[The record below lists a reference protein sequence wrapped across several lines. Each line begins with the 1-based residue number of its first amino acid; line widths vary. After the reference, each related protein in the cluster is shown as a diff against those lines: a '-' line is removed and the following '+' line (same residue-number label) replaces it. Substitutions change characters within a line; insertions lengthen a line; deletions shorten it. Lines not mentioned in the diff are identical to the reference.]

1 MRIGGAPAGMAH
13 QFMNSGKFAWSLI
26 VLLLQVCV
34 TVAAPSKAPQATE
47 SQAPP
52 PKARKHDRMGLAAV
66 PLPIPSLGGPTPAAV
81 AGVLSLPV
89 EALSSAGLQGAYGSW
104 MYGAIAGG
112 TGAAIASKRRHK
124 RRGDRRGQSEA
135 GRGSVIPVLV
145 GQAATMQFAT
155 VTRTP
160 AATAHH
166 EAPVSRQASEEA
178 QVDEEHEHWDTDSD
192 DELRI
197 HPQVQHYQPPIMPVL
212 PHPMGLQQQAQ
223 FLAAT
228 SSVSTGT
235 GMSTPLS
242 SSSTPPPSH
251 RGMKASRGAVSAS
264 EQEVMKKAVQEVMKR
279 VDAKGAANSVP
290 FVGAQVPSVQAA
302 VVQAPAAAAK
312 QPSQQT
318 QRQQQQVDQPS
329 TPTNDEPDV
338 PDALPASFS
347 MTSADEVNKELEDG
361 TQEQR
366 EARLD
371 WIISLAWPMAL
382 TKHGCHMVQTAFKVA
397 DSERQIA
404 LASKLRGHVLECVK
418 SRHANFVLQKC
429 VEYMPSS
436 QVEFILTEL
445 RGQSA
450 EVAKHRYGCRVL
462 QRLLEHC
469 HSQQTEDVVEEVLGG
484 LVGLCRHA
492 FGNYV
497 VQHILEHGTDAQK
510 NQIAEILV
518 SDEKRLTT
526 LARHRVASHVVQ
538 SALVHCG
545 SDYKQQINQALS
557 ATPGDRAGLAS
568 SFYGSYVAQELS
580 RNGVFSTTASCCD
593 TASLPEE
600 A

>member
-1 MRIGGAPAGMAH
+1 MRSGMAPAGIAH
-13 QFMNSGKFAWSLI
+13 TFMNGGKFAWSFML
-26 VLLLQVCV
+26 LLLQACV
-34 TVAAPSKAPQATE
+34 ATAAPSKPAQATE

-66 PLPIPSLGGPTPAAV
+66 PLPIPSLGGPAPAAV
-81 AGVLSLPV
+81 AGALSLPV

-104 MYGAIAGG
+104 MCGAIAGG

-124 RRGDRRGQSEA
+124 RRGGRGQGEA
-135 GRGSVIPVLV
+135 VQGSVIPVMV
-145 GQAATMQFAT
+145 GSAGTFQFAQ

-160 AATAHH
+160 AHH
-166 EAPVSRQASEEA
+166 EPHVAQASEE
-178 QVDEEHEHWDTDSD
+178 VDTEEQMHWDTDSD

-197 HPQVQHYQPPIMPVL
+197 HPQVLNYQPPIMPVL

-223 FLAAT
+223 FFAAT
-228 SSVSTGT
+228 SGSASTGT

-251 RGMKASRGAVSAS
+251 RSVNKASKGAVSPS

-279 VDAKGAANSVP
+279 VDAKGPDGVP
-290 FVGAQVPSVQAA
+290 FIPPQMASSLQAQATTSST
-302 VVQAPAAAAK
+302 K
-312 QPSQQT
+312 QPQQS
-318 QRQQQQVDQPS
+318 QRQQQQQQQQQAEQPG
-329 TPTNDEPDV
+329 TPKSDV

-347 MTSADEVNKELEDG
+347 MTSADEVNKELEEG
-361 TQEQR
+361 TPEQR

-404 LASKLRGHVLECVK
+404 LANRLRGHVLECVK

-429 VEYMPSS
+429 IEYMPSS

-469 HSQQTEDVVEEVLGG
+469 DSQQTEDVVDEVLGG

-510 NQIAEILV
+510 SQIAEQLV

-538 SALVHCG
+538 CALVHC
-545 SDYKQQINQALS
+545 SAEYKQQINQALS

-600 A
+600 V